1 MRNVHLAEA
10 RRSFFVLTHKE
21 RNDLE
26 GPWGE
31 NALGTTLEPQL
42 VSRGISVSQKKATL
56 VVGGLLG
63 VESRT
68 THLTDGNSHF
78 HIRVQQSL
86 S

>member
-1 MRNVHLAEA
+1 MHLAEA
-10 RRSFFVLTHKE
+10 RRSCFVLTHKE
-21 RNDLE
+21 RSDLE
-26 GPWGE
+26 GPWEE

-42 VSRGISVSQKKATL
+42 VSRGDFRFRGKKPPL

-68 THLTDGNSHF
+68 THLTDGDSHF

>member
-1 MRNVHLAEA
+1 MHLVEA

-21 RNDLE
+21 RSDLE
-26 GPWGE
+26 GPWEE

-42 VSRGISVSQKKATL
+42 VSRGDFPFRGKKPPLAVAALL
-56 VVGGLLG
+56 V

-78 HIRVQQSL
+78 HIRIQQPL